1 MFYHEVPSGNT
12 ITKKL
17 YSEHFTVF
25 NKIAHERLADHQNK
39 TGTIH
44 HKNILISD
52 TFTKIMKGAIL
63 GIEDQVRLK
72 PDQLTFNQ
80 FILKL
85 IIETI
90 IFCGCQTRSLTR

>member
-1 MFYHEVPSGNT
+1 MVDFVFHMFCFTMKFQVVILSQKNCT
-12 ITKKL
+12 IV
-17 YSEHFTVF
+17 S
-25 NKIAHERLADHQNK
+25 HQNK

-44 HKNILISD
+44 HENILISD
-52 TFTKIMKGAIL
+52 TFMKIMKGAIL
-63 GIEDQVRLK
+63 AIEDQVRLK